1 MKKGK
6 PKKED
11 SSLVIRD
18 PKLEPFVIYYDGMC
32 YSVME
37 ETNNN
42 DKIVGYYSRISGAIH
57 SVVQQKMLE
66 DREYTLIE
74 FVDTYQEK
82 LENFTDIFDKHIK

>member
-32 YSVME
+32 FSVME

-42 DKIVGYYSRISGAIH
+42 DKVIGYYSRMSGAVH
-57 SVVQQKMLE
+57 SVVKQKML
-66 DREYTLIE
+66 DTREYTLDE
-74 FVDTYQEK
+74 FVDSYQEK
-82 LENFTDIFDKHIK
+82 LDDFTDIFDKFIK